1 MRDSQKLPEAVDK
14 PVIALKTVNRRS
26 VLRRDLQRKK
36 IWIQVRIGVEGR
48 VWSLRVLPD
57 EVFGT
62 SSGFSYDSSVLNSRK
77 LWRRSTRDLHRE
89 TM

>member
-14 PVIALKTVNRRS
+14 PVIRWEVVNRRA
-26 VLRRDLQRKK
+26 VLRGDLQRKK

-48 VWSLRVLPD
+48 VRSLRSLPD

-62 SSGFSYDSSVLNSRK
+62 GSGFTYDSSALNSRK
-77 LWRRSTRDLHRE
+77 LWR
-89 TM
+89 